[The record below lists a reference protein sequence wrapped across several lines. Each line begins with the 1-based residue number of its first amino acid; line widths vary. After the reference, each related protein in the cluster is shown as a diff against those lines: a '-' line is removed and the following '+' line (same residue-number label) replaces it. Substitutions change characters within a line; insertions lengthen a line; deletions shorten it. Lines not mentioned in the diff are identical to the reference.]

1 MLDQIGIC
9 GVWRMGQAWV
19 FLVSLLEPFLLFHK
33 LHSLAETTASGE
45 CHYRGGVC
53 YVCNSF

>member
-33 LHSLAETTASGE
+33 QHYLAETTASEE

-53 YVCNSF
+53 